1 MLAKGGVIVLVA
13 PINASLAIDVGVR
26 ACVVSRI
33 VFVYLSVGLP
43 PTELGRHYGLCLC
56 YRSRCAYV
64 LCIFILSAFRFKMEV
79 AFVPRKDYVK
89 CLICNQWLRC
99 EQVFDHLRGSKHHNN
114 RFHARAREAARIAET
129 FSLDAM
135 D

>member
-1 MLAKGGVIVLVA
+1 M
-13 PINASLAIDVGVR
+13 R
-26 ACVVSRI
+26 ACCR
-33 VFVYLSVGLP
+33 
-43 PTELGRHYGLCLC
+43 GLCLFTSPSVYRQLSSVVIIVYVSV

-64 LCIFILSAFRFKMEV
+64 LCIYILSAFRFKMEV
-79 AFVPRKDYVK
+79 AFVPRGDSVK

-114 RFHARAREAARIAET
+114 RFHARAREAARIAEP